1 MTLKSLEIK
10 NFLSSRVSTILIS
23 FLVASASCHL
33 ALPHIIRPMLRVL
46 KFIPM
51 IIFQSPEFD
60 RTIFFS
66 KWFSMP
72 KKSVQSSCHWVRL
85 IWLSSWFNINPCYF
99 TKKYIFCRWA
109 SEGRSSWFCFSLW
122 TACACKYFRLQRKYF
137 RLRFRGLL
145 LVVVVLFVDQ
155 VRDQPTQAMRNSDPR
170 VRIVFVY
177 RFNSNF
183 HSIFTLQI
191 TGCDFQHG
199 SNIGVP
205 SNPNFRVSW
214 FFISWQS
221 VLTTC
226 HWFCNLWELVSVLLS
241 WSTLRLQYKS
251 SSLDLVVEAFPLVP
265 CASAI
270 DFLMQEFQSKVWVS
284 LSISLLARKVD
295 QIALPQQVSLFLFD
309 KYCIPHTNLRLLRRY
324 WADWQKWLC
333 EKQNQSYH
341 AGQNDYRYRSE
352 IKSKTIGLYQITDV
366 TDLY

>member
-1 MTLKSLEIK
+1 M
-10 NFLSSRVSTILIS
+10 
-23 FLVASASCHL
+23 
-33 ALPHIIRPMLRVL
+33 
-46 KFIPM
+46 
-51 IIFQSPEFD
+51 
-60 RTIFFS
+60 
-66 KWFSMP
+66 
-72 KKSVQSSCHWVRL
+72 
-85 IWLSSWFNINPCYF
+85 
-99 TKKYIFCRWA
+99 
-109 SEGRSSWFCFSLW
+109 SSWFCFSPL
-122 TACACKYFRLQRKYF
+122 TACKSKYFRLQRKYF

-155 VRDQPTQAMRNSDPR
+155 VCDQLVQSMRNSDPR

-309 KYCIPHTNLRLLRRY
+309 KYCIPHTILRLLRRY

-333 EKQNQSYH
+333 EKVSIVSSSAQKCIDNYPPPLLLSIP
-341 AGQNDYRYRSE
+341 RSTH
-352 IKSKTIGLYQITDV
+352 SRPHGTISVLRFCHVEHHHCVLSWSRRSG
-366 TDLY
+366 